1 MSAGLASWSQPTDLM
16 RESIVCTPA
25 APLPAGVAERV
36 WRELALG
43 RWLVL
48 SAMDLAASRYATLAP
63 VESPAA
69 LDWRRLSDREQS
81 VVSWAARGFCQKV
94 VALELG
100 LAKST
105 VSKALRSAR
114 ERMGFASS
122 VQLLRAWRAAAGST
136 CWQAIDCK

>member
-1 MSAGLASWSQPTDLM
+1 MSAGLASWSQPADLM
-16 RESIVCTPA
+16 LESIVCTWA
-25 APLPAGVAERV
+25 DPLPTGEAERV

-43 RWLVL
+43 RWVVF
-48 SAMDLAASRYATLAP
+48 SATDLAASRYATLAP

-81 VVSWAARGFCQKV
+81 VLSWAASGFCQKV

-122 VQLLRAWRAAAGST
+122 VQMLRAWRAAAV
-136 CWQAIDCK
+136 